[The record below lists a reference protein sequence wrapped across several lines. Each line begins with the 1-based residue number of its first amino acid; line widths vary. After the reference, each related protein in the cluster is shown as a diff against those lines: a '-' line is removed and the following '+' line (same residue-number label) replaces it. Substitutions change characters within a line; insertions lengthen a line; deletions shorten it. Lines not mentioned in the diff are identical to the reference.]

1 VSAVLDAVREA
12 AQARDAAD
20 SDFRRLLREAHGE
33 GHSLAEIGRAA
44 GLTKQGVRWLIRR
57 EESTT

>member
-1 VSAVLDAVREA
+1 MSAVLDAVREA
-12 AQARDAAD
+12 AARRTWAD
-20 SDFRRLLREAHGE
+20 QEFRKLLREAHGE

-57 EESTT
+57 EEIKT